1 METTDTAPRR
11 QVLLD
16 LALTVLAVL
25 SMGPILWVELEGVE
39 WPDPRFKWLA
49 AIDLCFVLIFLGA
62 FLRGLTRAQDRRAYW
77 RSHWYEL
84 LGLVPLYAESF
95 SWLRF
100 AQVLRFTRV
109 LRLLRAVAAYRRLKS
124 LTFLDVLFNRGK
136 LGYVLVLSAAVVLG
150 MATVVW
156 MLERHHNPNLAT
168 FSDALWWAIVT
179 ATTVGYGD
187 ITPQTGLAR
196 LFATVL
202 MLMGIGLIGVVAS
215 TLSAAIIA
223 TGGADQ
229 EEQAAA
235 TAPPPGAGLVDALER
250 LVALKERGHLT
261 EEEFQAAKRRLL
273 E

>member
-1 METTDTAPRR
+1 MERTDTVSRR
-11 QVLLD
+11 QVFLD
-16 LALTVLAVL
+16 LAMTVLAVL
-25 SMGPILWVELEGVE
+25 SLGPILWVELEGIR
-39 WPDPRFKWLA
+39 WPDPRFQWVA
-49 AIDLCFVLIFLGA
+49 AIDLVFVFIFLADFLLRLARALDRKA
-62 FLRGLTRAQDRRAYW
+62 FW

-84 LGLVPLYAESF
+84 LGLVPLYAETFSF
-95 SWLRF
+95 LRI

-109 LRLLRAVAAYRRLKS
+109 LRLLRAVMAYRRLKT
-124 LTFLDVLFNRGK
+124 LTFLDVLFNRSK
-136 LGYVLVLSAAVVLG
+136 LGHVLLVAAGVVLA

-156 MLERHHNPNLAT
+156 MLERDSNPHLAA

-196 LFATVL
+196 LVATVL

-223 TGGADQ
+223 IGGAEQ
-229 EEQAAA
+229 EGSGDARPAS
-235 TAPPPGAGLVDALER
+235 PGAGLVDALER
-250 LVALKERGHLT
+250 LAALRERGHLS